1 MRNEVIFDDRGR
13 PDILVV
19 FTPGELKLP
28 DTLKGRKVKEYAISK
43 YPNTMIDGRPYSL
56 PFMPPAVN
64 VNHDEAIQLCEA
76 KGPGWHLITNDEWT
90 ALARQSWENDTV
102 PTGNTKNGKSHS
114 HPEQAGTTY
123 EGGYCYDNI
132 AQDIKNGKTAATCKS
147 SFGKTLAGSGPIE
160 WNHDRTAEG
169 VADMVGNVWEHVGG
183 VRFLNGQ
190 VQIIPNNEAAAGA
203 DQSPDSKEWTAIYTP
218 DGDPVYY
225 NVKDGEI
232 VLQPTAPK
240 EKDYDGVP
248 FCDLHERADMDVP
261 DKLIELGLYPAP
273 GYESEE
279 YFWLDTDGERCVFR
293 GGNWHYGAYAGVFCL
308 NGYISRSHSGTSIGF
323 RSALVRYSGDSG
335 DLDHLNDDPTDLSG
349 APDKLKATIKENA
362 DKLNQRDE
370 AKSWP
375 FPLPETLPGVVKLM
389 LTKVLTEIYTAAG
402 GNDLLTFEKMAYNA
416 SDEEIKETLR
426 IASQLAQL
434 NIAANAM
441 RQAFEQTKLAMTT
454 SITIKK
460 EGDHE

>member
-19 FTPGELKLP
+19 FTPDELKLP

-64 VNHDEAIQLCEA
+64 VNHDEAIRLCEA
-76 KGPGWHLITNDEWT
+76 KGHGWHLITNDEWA

-102 PTGNTKNGKSHS
+102 PTGNTNSGKSHS
-114 HPEQAGTTY
+114 HPEQKGTTY
-123 EGGYCYDNI
+123 QNSY
-132 AQDIKNGKTAATCKS
+132 
-147 SFGKTLAGSGPIE
+147 GKTLTGSGPIE

-169 VADMVGNVWEHVGG
+169 VADMAGNVWEHVGG

-190 VQIIPNNEAAAGA
+190 AQIIPNNEAAAGA

-232 VLQPTAPK
+232 VLQPTAP
-240 EKDYDGVP
+240 EGKDYDGVP

-279 YFWLDTDGERCVFR
+279 YFWLDTDGERCVYR
-293 GGNWHYGAYAGVFCL
+293 GGGWDYGAGAGVFSL
-308 NGYISRSHSGTSIGF
+308 SGDYSRSDSHAGIGF

-335 DLDHLNDDPTDLSG
+335 DLDHLDNTEKPNQK
-349 APDKLKATIKENA
+349 DKTE
-362 DKLNQRDE
+362 
-370 AKSWP
+370 SWP
-375 FPLPETLPGVVKLM
+375 FPLPDTLPGVVKLM

-402 GNDLLTFEKMAYNA
+402 GKDLLAFEEMAYNA
-416 SDEEIKETLR
+416 SDADLKETVR

-434 NIAANAM
+434 NITAYGM
-441 RQAFEQTKLAMTT
+441 RQAIEQTKLAMTT

-460 EGDHE
+460 DGDHE

>member
-19 FTPGELKLP
+19 FTPDELKLP

-64 VNHDEAIQLCEA
+64 VNHDEAIRLCEA
-76 KGPGWHLITNDEWT
+76 KGPGWHLITNDEWA

-102 PTGNTKNGKSHS
+102 PTGNTNSGKSHS
-114 HPEQAGTTY
+114 HPEQKGTTY
-123 EGGYCYDNI
+123 QNSY
-132 AQDIKNGKTAATCKS
+132 
-147 SFGKTLAGSGPIE
+147 GKTLTGSGPIE

-232 VLQPTAPK
+232 VLQPTAP
-240 EKDYDGVP
+240 EGKDYDGVP

-279 YFWLDTDGERCVFR
+279 YFWLDTDGERCVSR
-293 GGNWHYGAYAGVFCL
+293 GGGWIHGTHAGVFSL
-308 NGYISRSHSGTSIGF
+308 NGLYSRSCVIATLGF

-335 DLDHLNDDPTDLSG
+335 DLDHLDNTEKPNQK
-349 APDKLKATIKENA
+349 DKTE
-362 DKLNQRDE
+362 
-370 AKSWP
+370 SWP
-375 FPLPETLPGVVKLM
+375 FPLPDTLPGVVKLM

-402 GNDLLTFEKMAYNA
+402 GKDLLTFEKMAYNA
-416 SDEEIKETLR
+416 SDADLKETVR

-434 NIAANAM
+434 NITAYGM
-441 RQAFEQTKLAMTT
+441 RQAIEQTKLAMTT

>member
-1 MRNEVIFDDRGR
+1 MRNEVIFDDRGI
-13 PDILVV
+13 PDIMVA
-19 FTPGELKLP
+19 FMPDELGLP
-28 DTLKGRKVKEYAISK
+28 AELKGRKVEAYLIGK
-43 YPNTMIDGRPYSL
+43 YQATMIDGVPHSL
-56 PFMPPAVN
+56 PFQQPAVN
-64 VNHDEAIQLCEA
+64 VSHDDAIRLCEA
-76 KGPGWHLITNDEWT
+76 KGPGWHLITNDEWA
-90 ALARQSWENDTV
+90 ALARQSWENDIV
-102 PTGNTKNGKSHS
+102 PTGNTNSGKSHS
-114 HPEQAGTTY
+114 HPEQKGTTY
-123 EGGYCYDNI
+123 QNSY
-132 AQDIKNGKTAATCKS
+132 
-147 SFGKTLAGSGPIE
+147 GKTLTGSGPIE

-169 VADMVGNVWEHVGG
+169 VADMVGNVCEHVGG

-232 VLQPTAPK
+232 VLQPTAPDG
-240 EKDYDGVP
+240 KDY
-248 FCDLHERADMDVP
+248 
-261 DKLIELGLYPAP
+261 
-273 GYESEE
+273 
-279 YFWLDTDGERCVFR
+279 DGERCVYR
-293 GGNWHYGAYAGVFCL
+293 GGGWHSGTSAGVFCL
-308 NGYISRSHSGTSIGF
+308 YGNYSRSYSSTYIGF

-335 DLDHLNDDPTDLSG
+335 DLEHLDDDPTDLSG

-402 GNDLLTFEKMAYNA
+402 GKDLLTFEKMAYNA

>member
-19 FTPGELKLP
+19 FTPDELKLP

-64 VNHDEAIQLCEA
+64 VNHDEAIRLCEA
-76 KGPGWHLITNDEWT
+76 KGHGWHLITNDEWA

-102 PTGNTKNGKSHS
+102 PTGNTNSGKSHS
-114 HPEQAGTTY
+114 HPEQKGTTY
-123 EGGYCYDNI
+123 QNSY
-132 AQDIKNGKTAATCKS
+132 
-147 SFGKTLAGSGPIE
+147 GKTLTGSGPIE

-169 VADMVGNVWEHVGG
+169 VADMAGNVWEHVGG

-190 VQIIPNNEAAAGA
+190 AQIIPNNEAAAGA

-232 VLQPTAPK
+232 VLQPTAP
-240 EKDYDGVP
+240 EGKDYDGVP

-279 YFWLDTDGERCVFR
+279 YFWLDTDGERCVYR
-293 GGNWHYGAYAGVFCL
+293 GGGWNSGALAGVFYL
-308 NGYISRSHSGTSIGF
+308 GGNGSRSGVDAGVGF

-335 DLDHLNDDPTDLSG
+335 DLDHLDNTEKPNQK
-349 APDKLKATIKENA
+349 DKTE
-362 DKLNQRDE
+362 
-370 AKSWP
+370 SWP
-375 FPLPETLPGVVKLM
+375 FPLPDTLPGVVKLM

-402 GNDLLTFEKMAYNA
+402 GKDLLAFEEMAYNA
-416 SDEEIKETLR
+416 SDADLKETVR

-434 NIAANAM
+434 NITAYGM
-441 RQAFEQTKLAMTT
+441 RQAIEQTKLAMTT
-454 SITIKK
+454 SIPIKK

>member
-19 FTPGELKLP
+19 FTPDELKLP

-64 VNHDEAIQLCEA
+64 INHDEAIRLCEA
-76 KGPGWHLITNDEWT
+76 KGPGWHLITNDEWA

-102 PTGNTKNGKSHS
+102 PTGNTNGGESHS
-114 HPEQAGTTY
+114 HPEEKVTTY
-123 EGGYCYDNI
+123 KDCY
-132 AQDIKNGKTAATCKS
+132 
-147 SFGKTLAGSGPIE
+147 GKTLAGSGPIT

-183 VRFLNGQ
+183 VRFLDGQ

-225 NVKDGEI
+225 EVWDGEI
-232 VLQPTAPK
+232 RLQPTAPDV
-240 EKDYDGVP
+240 KDSDGVP

-279 YFWLDTDGERCVFR
+279 YFWLDTDGERCVYR
-293 GGNWHYGAYAGVFCL
+293 GGHWNYGADAGVFSL
-308 NGYISRSHSGTSIGF
+308 YGNGSRSDVNTNIGF
-323 RSALVRYSGDSG
+323 RSALALFAYVLR
-335 DLDHLNDDPTDLSG
+335 
-349 APDKLKATIKENA
+349 ATALQEHKGKRDA
-362 DKLNQRDE
+362 FPGRQGQR
-370 AKSWP
+370 
-375 FPLPETLPGVVKLM
+375 
-389 LTKVLTEIYTAAG
+389 
-402 GNDLLTFEKMAYNA
+402 
-416 SDEEIKETLR
+416 
-426 IASQLAQL
+426 
-434 NIAANAM
+434 
-441 RQAFEQTKLAMTT
+441 
-454 SITIKK
+454 
-460 EGDHE
+460 

>member
-1 MRNEVIFDDRGR
+1 MRNEIVYDDRGR

-19 FTPGELKLP
+19 FTPDELKLP

-64 VNHDEAIQLCEA
+64 VNHDEVIRLCEA
-76 KGPGWHLITNDEWT
+76 KGPGWHLITNDEWA
-90 ALARQSWENDTV
+90 ALGHQSWENDTV
-102 PTGNTKNGKSHS
+102 PTGNTISGKSHS
-114 HPEQAGTTY
+114 HPEQTGTTY
-123 EGGYCYDNI
+123 KDSY
-132 AQDIKNGKTAATCKS
+132 
-147 SFGKTLAGSGPIE
+147 GKTLAGSGPIE

-248 FCDLHERADMDVP
+248 FCDLHERTDMEVP

-279 YFWLDTDGERCVFR
+279 YFWLDTDGERCVCR
-293 GGNWHYGAYAGVFCL
+293 GGDWGNGAHAGVFCL
-308 NGYISRSHSGTSIGF
+308 FGNYSRSYVGPAFGF

-335 DLDHLNDDPTDLSG
+335 DLDHLDDDLTNAG
-349 APDKLKATIKENA
+349 DKTE
-362 DKLNQRDE
+362 
-370 AKSWP
+370 SWP
-375 FPLPETLPGVVKLM
+375 FPLPDTLPGVVKLM
-389 LTKVLTEIYTAAG
+389 LTKVLTDIYTAAG
-402 GNDLLTFEKMAYNA
+402 GKDLLTFEKMAYNA

>member
-1 MRNEVIFDDRGR
+1 MKNEVIFDHRGI
-13 PDILVV
+13 PDIMVS
-19 FTPGELKLP
+19 FTPDELGLP
-28 DTLKGRKVKEYAISK
+28 AELRGRKVEAYLIGK
-43 YPNTMIDGRPYSL
+43 YPATLIDGVPYSL
-56 PFMPPAVN
+56 PYQQPAVN
-64 VNHDEAIQLCEA
+64 INHDEAIRLCEA
-76 KGPGWHLITNDEWT
+76 KGPGWHLITNDEWA
-90 ALARQSWENDTV
+90 ALAHQSREKGTL
-102 PTGNTKNGKSHS
+102 PRGNTNSGKSHS
-114 HPEQAGTTY
+114 HPEETGTTY
-123 EGGYCYDNI
+123 PDSY
-132 AQDIKNGKTAATCKS
+132 
-147 SFGKTLAGSGPIE
+147 GKTLTGSGPVT
-160 WNHDRTAEG
+160 WNHDGTAEG
-169 VADMVGNVWEHVGG
+169 VADMCGNVWEHVGG
-183 VRFLNGQ
+183 IRFVDGQ
-190 VQIIPNNEAAAGA
+190 VQVIPDNGAAAGA
-203 DQSPDSKEWTAIYTP
+203 DQSKDSPEWAPIYTA

-225 NVKDGEI
+225 NVEGGHIKLQTVEPEEKDWDGEQFTELDASLI
-232 VLQPTAPK
+232 
-240 EKDYDGVP
+240 
-248 FCDLHERADMDVP
+248 DMP
-261 DKLIELGLYPAP
+261 EKLIELGLYPAP
-273 GYESEE
+273 GYESDEHF
-279 YFWLDTDGERCVFR
+279 YLDTNGEGIVRR
-293 GGNWHYGAYAGVFCL
+293 GGCWADGVSAGVFSL
-308 NGYISRSHSGTSIGF
+308 DGDNSRSDSIASLGF

-335 DLDHLNDDPTDLSG
+335 DLDHLDDDPTDLSG

-402 GNDLLTFEKMAYNA
+402 GKDLLTFEKMAYNA

>member
-19 FTPGELKLP
+19 FAPDELKLP

-64 VNHDEAIQLCEA
+64 VNHDEAIRLCEA
-76 KGPGWHLITNDEWT
+76 KGPGWHLITNDEWA

-102 PTGNTKNGKSHS
+102 PTGNTNGGESHS
-114 HPEQAGTTY
+114 HPEEKGTTY
-123 EGGYCYDNI
+123 KDCY
-132 AQDIKNGKTAATCKS
+132 
-147 SFGKTLAGSGPIE
+147 GKTLAGSGPIT

-183 VRFLNGQ
+183 VRFLDGQ

-225 NVKDGEI
+225 EVWDGEI
-232 VLQPTAPK
+232 RLQPTAPDV
-240 EKDYDGVP
+240 KDSDGVP
-248 FCDLHERADMDVP
+248 FCDLHERADMGVP

-279 YFWLDTDGERCVFR
+279 YFWLDTNGERCVYR
-293 GGNWHYGAYAGVFCL
+293 GGRWGDGTSAGVFSL
-308 NGYISRSHSGTSIGF
+308 NGNYSRPNVNTNIGF

-335 DLDHLNDDPTDLSG
+335 DLDHLDDDPSDTG
-349 APDKLKATIKENA
+349 DKTEN
-362 DKLNQRDE
+362 
-370 AKSWP
+370 WP
-375 FPLPETLPGVVKLM
+375 FPLPNTVWGDVKLT

-402 GNDLLTFEKMAYNA
+402 GKDLLTFKKMAYNA
-416 SDEEIKETLR
+416 SDDEIKETVR

-434 NIAANAM
+434 NISANAM
-441 RQAFEQTKLAMTT
+441 RQAIEQTKLAMTT

>member
-19 FTPGELKLP
+19 FTPDELKLP

-64 VNHDEAIQLCEA
+64 VNHDEAIRLCEA
-76 KGPGWHLITNDEWT
+76 KGPGWHLITNDEWA
-90 ALARQSWENDTV
+90 ALGRQSWENDTV
-102 PTGNTKNGKSHS
+102 PTGNTNSGKSHS
-114 HPEQAGTTY
+114 HPEQKGTTY
-123 EGGYCYDNI
+123 QNSY
-132 AQDIKNGKTAATCKS
+132 
-147 SFGKTLAGSGPIE
+147 GKTLTGSGPIE

-169 VADMVGNVWEHVGG
+169 VADMAGNVWEHVGG

-190 VQIIPNNEAAAGA
+190 AQIIPNNEAAAGA

-232 VLQPTAPK
+232 VLQPTAP
-240 EKDYDGVP
+240 EGKDYDGVP

-261 DKLIELGLYPAP
+261 NKLIELGLYPAP

-279 YFWLDTDGERCVFR
+279 YFWLDTDGERCVCR
-293 GGNWHYGAYAGVFCL
+293 GGHWFDGARAGVFSL
-308 NGYISRSHSGTSIGF
+308 SGDSSRSYSAADLGF

-335 DLDHLNDDPTDLSG
+335 DLDHLDNTEKPNQK
-349 APDKLKATIKENA
+349 DKTE
-362 DKLNQRDE
+362 
-370 AKSWP
+370 SWP
-375 FPLPETLPGVVKLM
+375 FPLPDTLPGVVKLM

-402 GNDLLTFEKMAYNA
+402 GKDLLAFEEMAYNA
-416 SDEEIKETLR
+416 SDADLKETVR

-434 NIAANAM
+434 NITAYGM
-441 RQAFEQTKLAMTT
+441 RQAIEQTKLAMTT

>member
-19 FTPGELKLP
+19 FTPDELKLP

-64 VNHDEAIQLCEA
+64 INHDEAIRLCEA
-76 KGPGWHLITNDEWT
+76 KGPGWHLITNDEWA

-102 PTGNTKNGKSHS
+102 PTGNTNGGESHS
-114 HPEQAGTTY
+114 HPEEKGTTY
-123 EGGYCYDNI
+123 KDCY
-132 AQDIKNGKTAATCKS
+132 
-147 SFGKTLAGSGPIE
+147 GKTLAGSGPIT

-183 VRFLNGQ
+183 VRFLDGQ

-225 NVKDGEI
+225 EVWDGEI
-232 VLQPTAPK
+232 RLQPTAPDV
-240 EKDYDGVP
+240 KDSDGVP

-293 GGNWHYGAYAGVFCL
+293 GGRWGHGTGAGVFSL
-308 NGYISRSHSGTSIGF
+308 IGDYSRSSVCAGVGF
-323 RSALVRYSGDSG
+323 RSALVRYSGDSD
-335 DLDHLNDDPTDLSG
+335 DLDHLDDDPTDTG
-349 APDKLKATIKENA
+349 DKTE
-362 DKLNQRDE
+362 
-370 AKSWP
+370 SWP
-375 FPLPETLPGVVKLM
+375 FPLPDTLPGVVKLM

-402 GNDLLTFEKMAYNA
+402 GKDLLTFKKMAYNA
-416 SDEEIKETLR
+416 SDNEIMETVR

-434 NIAANAM
+434 NISANAM
-441 RQAFEQTKLAMTT
+441 RQAIEQTKLAMTT

>member
-19 FTPGELKLP
+19 FTPDELKLP

-64 VNHDEAIQLCEA
+64 VNHDEAIRLCEA
-76 KGPGWHLITNDEWT
+76 KGPGWHLITNDEWA

-102 PTGNTKNGKSHS
+102 PTGNTNSGKSHS
-114 HPEQAGTTY
+114 HPEQKGTTY
-123 EGGYCYDNI
+123 QNSY
-132 AQDIKNGKTAATCKS
+132 
-147 SFGKTLAGSGPIE
+147 GKTLTGSGPIE

-218 DGDPVYY
+218 DEDPVYY

-232 VLQPTAPK
+232 VLQPTAP
-240 EKDYDGVP
+240 EGKDYDGVP
-248 FCDLHERADMDVP
+248 FCDLHERADMDVT

-279 YFWLDTDGERCVFR
+279 YFWLDTDGERCVSR
-293 GGNWHYGAYAGVFCL
+293 GGGWNSGTNAGVFCL
-308 NGYISRSHSGTSIGF
+308 YGGNSRSNVHTDIGF

-335 DLDHLNDDPTDLSG
+335 DLDHLDNTEKPNQK
-349 APDKLKATIKENA
+349 DKTE
-362 DKLNQRDE
+362 
-370 AKSWP
+370 SWP
-375 FPLPETLPGVVKLM
+375 FPLPDTLPGVVKLM

-402 GNDLLTFEKMAYNA
+402 GKDLLMFEKMAYNA
-416 SDEEIKETLR
+416 SDADLKETVR

-434 NIAANAM
+434 NITAYGM
-441 RQAFEQTKLAMTT
+441 RQAIEQTKLAMTT

>member
-19 FTPGELKLP
+19 FTPDELKLP

-64 VNHDEAIQLCEA
+64 INHDEAIRLCEA
-76 KGPGWHLITNDEWT
+76 KGPGWHLITNDEWA

-102 PTGNTKNGKSHS
+102 PTGNTNGGESHS
-114 HPEQAGTTY
+114 HPEEKGTTY
-123 EGGYCYDNI
+123 KDCY
-132 AQDIKNGKTAATCKS
+132 
-147 SFGKTLAGSGPIE
+147 GKTLAGSGPIT

-169 VADMVGNVWEHVGG
+169 VADMAGNVWEHVGG
-183 VRFLNGQ
+183 VRFLDGQ

-225 NVKDGEI
+225 EVWDGEI
-232 VLQPTAPK
+232 RLQPTAPDV
-240 EKDYDGVP
+240 KDSDGVP

-279 YFWLDTDGERCVFR
+279 YFWLDTDGERCVYR
-293 GGNWHYGAYAGVFCL
+293 GGGWLDGAYAGVFSL
-308 NGYISRSHSGTSIGF
+308 SGSSSRSSVPAGLGF
-323 RSALVRYSGDSG
+323 RSALVRYSGDSD
-335 DLDHLNDDPTDLSG
+335 DLDHLDDDPTDTG
-349 APDKLKATIKENA
+349 DKTE
-362 DKLNQRDE
+362 
-370 AKSWP
+370 SWP
-375 FPLPETLPGVVKLM
+375 FPLPDTLPGVVKLM

-402 GNDLLTFEKMAYNA
+402 GKDLLTFKKMAYNA
-416 SDEEIKETLR
+416 SDNEIMETVR

-434 NIAANAM
+434 NISANAM
-441 RQAFEQTKLAMTT
+441 RQAIEQTKLAMTT

>member
-19 FTPGELKLP
+19 FTPDELKLP

-64 VNHDEAIQLCEA
+64 VNHDEAIRLCEA
-76 KGPGWHLITNDEWT
+76 KGPGWHLITNDEWA

-102 PTGNTKNGKSHS
+102 PTGNTNSGKSHS
-114 HPEQAGTTY
+114 HPEQKGTTY
-123 EGGYCYDNI
+123 QNSY
-132 AQDIKNGKTAATCKS
+132 
-147 SFGKTLAGSGPIE
+147 GKTLTGSGPIE

-232 VLQPTAPK
+232 VLQPTAPDG
-240 EKDYDGVP
+240 KDYDGVP

-293 GGNWHYGAYAGVFCL
+293 GGGWYSGSSAGVFSL
-308 NGYISRSHSGTSIGF
+308 YGSNSRSYVAAPVGF

-335 DLDHLNDDPTDLSG
+335 DLDHLNNTEKPNQK
-349 APDKLKATIKENA
+349 DKTE
-362 DKLNQRDE
+362 
-370 AKSWP
+370 SWP
-375 FPLPETLPGVVKLM
+375 FPLPDTLPGVVKLM

-402 GNDLLTFEKMAYNA
+402 GKDLLAFEEMAYNA
-416 SDEEIKETLR
+416 SDADLKETVR

-434 NIAANAM
+434 NITAYGM
-441 RQAFEQTKLAMTT
+441 RQAIEQTKLAMTT

>member
-19 FTPGELKLP
+19 FTPDELKLP

-64 VNHDEAIQLCEA
+64 VNHDEAIRLCEA
-76 KGPGWHLITNDEWT
+76 KGPGWHLITNDEWA

-102 PTGNTKNGKSHS
+102 PTGNTNSGKSHS
-114 HPEQAGTTY
+114 HPEQKGTTY
-123 EGGYCYDNI
+123 QNSY
-132 AQDIKNGKTAATCKS
+132 
-147 SFGKTLAGSGPIE
+147 GKTLAGSGPIE

-190 VQIIPNNEAAAGA
+190 AQIIPNNEAAAGA

-232 VLQPTAPK
+232 VLQPTAP
-240 EKDYDGVP
+240 EGKDYDGVP

-273 GYESEE
+273 GYEGEE
-279 YFWLDTDGERCVFR
+279 YFWLDTDGERCVYR
-293 GGNWHYGAYAGVFCL
+293 GGNWYNGTNAGVFYL
-308 NGYISRSHSGTSIGF
+308 TGADSRSDVSWDLGF

-335 DLDHLNDDPTDLSG
+335 DLDHLDNTEKPNQK
-349 APDKLKATIKENA
+349 DKTE
-362 DKLNQRDE
+362 
-370 AKSWP
+370 SWP
-375 FPLPETLPGVVKLM
+375 FPLPDTLPGVVKLM

-402 GNDLLTFEKMAYNA
+402 GKDLLAFEEMAYNA
-416 SDEEIKETLR
+416 SDADLKETVR

-434 NIAANAM
+434 NITAYGM
-441 RQAFEQTKLAMTT
+441 RQAIEQTKLAMTT

>member
-19 FTPGELKLP
+19 FTPDELKLP

-64 VNHDEAIQLCEA
+64 VNHDEAIRLCEA
-76 KGPGWHLITNDEWT
+76 KGPGWHLITNDEWA

-102 PTGNTKNGKSHS
+102 PTGNTNSGKSHS
-114 HPEQAGTTY
+114 HPEQKGTTY
-123 EGGYCYDNI
+123 QNSY
-132 AQDIKNGKTAATCKS
+132 
-147 SFGKTLAGSGPIE
+147 GKTLAGSGPIE

-190 VQIIPNNEAAAGA
+190 AQIIPNNEAAAGA

-232 VLQPTAPK
+232 VLQPTAP
-240 EKDYDGVP
+240 EGKDYDGVP

-273 GYESEE
+273 GYEGEE
-279 YFWLDTDGERCVFR
+279 YFWLDTDGERCVCR
-293 GGNWHYGAYAGVFCL
+293 GGSWSDGTNAGVFYL
-308 NGYISRSHSGTSIGF
+308 NGTSRSGVSWGIGF

-335 DLDHLNDDPTDLSG
+335 DLDHLDNTEKPNQK
-349 APDKLKATIKENA
+349 DKTE
-362 DKLNQRDE
+362 
-370 AKSWP
+370 SWP
-375 FPLPETLPGVVKLM
+375 FPLPDTLPGVVKLM

-402 GNDLLTFEKMAYNA
+402 GKDLLAFEEMAYNA
-416 SDEEIKETLR
+416 SDADLKETVR

-434 NIAANAM
+434 NITAYGM
-441 RQAFEQTKLAMTT
+441 RQAIEQTKLAMTT

>member
-19 FTPGELKLP
+19 FTPDELKLP

-64 VNHDEAIQLCEA
+64 INHDEAIRLCEA
-76 KGPGWHLITNDEWT
+76 KGPGWHLITNDEWA

-102 PTGNTKNGKSHS
+102 PTGNTNSGKSHS
-114 HPEQAGTTY
+114 HPEQKGTTY
-123 EGGYCYDNI
+123 QNSY
-132 AQDIKNGKTAATCKS
+132 
-147 SFGKTLAGSGPIE
+147 GKTLTGSGPIE

-169 VADMVGNVWEHVGG
+169 VADMAGNVWEHVGG

-190 VQIIPNNEAAAGA
+190 AQIIPNNEAAAGA

-232 VLQPTAPK
+232 VLQPTAP
-240 EKDYDGVP
+240 EGKDYDGVP

-279 YFWLDTDGERCVFR
+279 YFWLDTDGERCVYR
-293 GGNWHYGAYAGVFCL
+293 GGSWCNGTIAGVFSL
-308 NGYISRSHSGTSIGF
+308 HGYHSRSGVRWNIGF

-335 DLDHLNDDPTDLSG
+335 DLDHLDNTEKPNQK
-349 APDKLKATIKENA
+349 DKTE
-362 DKLNQRDE
+362 
-370 AKSWP
+370 SWP
-375 FPLPETLPGVVKLM
+375 FPLPDTLPGVVKLM

-402 GNDLLTFEKMAYNA
+402 GKDLLAFEEMAYNA
-416 SDEEIKETLR
+416 SDADLKETVR

-434 NIAANAM
+434 NITAYGM
-441 RQAFEQTKLAMTT
+441 RQAIEQTKLAMTT

>member
-19 FTPGELKLP
+19 FTPDELKLP

-64 VNHDEAIQLCEA
+64 VNHDEAIRLCEA
-76 KGPGWHLITNDEWT
+76 KGPGWHLITNDEWA

-102 PTGNTKNGKSHS
+102 PTGNTNSGKSHS
-114 HPEQAGTTY
+114 HPEQKGTTY
-123 EGGYCYDNI
+123 QNSY
-132 AQDIKNGKTAATCKS
+132 
-147 SFGKTLAGSGPIE
+147 GKTLAGSGPIE

-190 VQIIPNNEAAAGA
+190 AQIIPNNEAAAGA

-232 VLQPTAPK
+232 VLQPTAP
-240 EKDYDGVP
+240 EGKDYDGVP

-273 GYESEE
+273 GYEGEE
-279 YFWLDTDGERCVFR
+279 YFWLDTDGERCVCR
-293 GGNWHYGAYAGVFCL
+293 GGSWPNGAGAGVFSL
-308 NGYISRSHSGTSIGF
+308 NGASSRSGVLWNIGF

-335 DLDHLNDDPTDLSG
+335 DLDHLDNTEKPNQK
-349 APDKLKATIKENA
+349 DKTE
-362 DKLNQRDE
+362 
-370 AKSWP
+370 SWP
-375 FPLPETLPGVVKLM
+375 FPLPDTLPGVVKLM

-402 GNDLLTFEKMAYNA
+402 GKDLLAFEEMAYNA
-416 SDEEIKETLR
+416 SDADLKETVR

-434 NIAANAM
+434 NITAYGM
-441 RQAFEQTKLAMTT
+441 RQAIEQTKLAMTT

>member
-19 FTPGELKLP
+19 FTPDELKLP
-28 DTLKGRKVKEYAISK
+28 DALKGRKVKEYAISK

-64 VNHDEAIQLCEA
+64 VNHDEAIRLCEA
-76 KGPGWHLITNDEWT
+76 KGPGWHLITNDEWA

-102 PTGNTKNGKSHS
+102 PTGNTNSGKSHS
-114 HPEQAGTTY
+114 HPEQKGTTY
-123 EGGYCYDNI
+123 QNSY
-132 AQDIKNGKTAATCKS
+132 
-147 SFGKTLAGSGPIE
+147 GKTLTGSGPIE

-232 VLQPTAPK
+232 VLQPTAP
-240 EKDYDGVP
+240 EGTDYDGVP

-273 GYESEE
+273 GYEGEE
-279 YFWLDTDGERCVFR
+279 YFWLDTDGERCVYR
-293 GGNWHYGAYAGVFCL
+293 GGDWSDGTPAGVFSL
-308 NGYISRSHSGTSIGF
+308 DGYSSRSGVLWSLGF

-335 DLDHLNDDPTDLSG
+335 DLDHLDNTEKPNQK
-349 APDKLKATIKENA
+349 DKTE
-362 DKLNQRDE
+362 
-370 AKSWP
+370 SWP
-375 FPLPETLPGVVKLM
+375 FPLPDTLPGVVKLM

-402 GNDLLTFEKMAYNA
+402 GKDLLTFEKMAYNA
-416 SDEEIKETLR
+416 SDADLKETVR

-434 NIAANAM
+434 NITAYGM
-441 RQAFEQTKLAMTT
+441 RQAIEQTKLAMTT

>member
-19 FTPGELKLP
+19 FTPDELKLP

-64 VNHDEAIQLCEA
+64 VNHDEAIRLCEA
-76 KGPGWHLITNDEWT
+76 KGPGWHLITNDEWA

-102 PTGNTKNGKSHS
+102 PTGNTNSGKSHS
-114 HPEQAGTTY
+114 HPEQKGTTY
-123 EGGYCYDNI
+123 QNSY
-132 AQDIKNGKTAATCKS
+132 
-147 SFGKTLAGSGPIE
+147 GKTLTGSGPIE

-232 VLQPTAPK
+232 VLQPTAPDG
-240 EKDYDGVP
+240 KDYDGVP

-279 YFWLDTDGERCVFR
+279 YFWLDTDGERCVCR
-293 GGNWHYGAYAGVFCL
+293 GGSWNSGAGAGVFSF
-308 NGYISRSHSGTSIGF
+308 NGAGSRSNVGAGIGL

-335 DLDHLNDDPTDLSG
+335 DLDHLDDAEKPNQK
-349 APDKLKATIKENA
+349 DKAEN
-362 DKLNQRDE
+362 R
-370 AKSWP
+370 P
-375 FPLPETLPGVVKLM
+375 FPLPDTLPGVVKLM

-402 GNDLLTFEKMAYNA
+402 GKDLLTFEKMAYNA

-434 NIAANAM
+434 NIAANVM

>member
-19 FTPGELKLP
+19 FTPDELKLP

-64 VNHDEAIQLCEA
+64 INHDEAIRLCEA
-76 KGPGWHLITNDEWT
+76 KGPGWHLITNDEWA

-102 PTGNTKNGKSHS
+102 PTGNTNGGESHS
-114 HPEQAGTTY
+114 HPEEKGTTY
-123 EGGYCYDNI
+123 KDCY
-132 AQDIKNGKTAATCKS
+132 
-147 SFGKTLAGSGPIE
+147 GKTLAGSGPIT

-183 VRFLNGQ
+183 VRFLDGQ

-225 NVKDGEI
+225 EVWDGEI
-232 VLQPTAPK
+232 RLQPTAPDV
-240 EKDYDGVP
+240 KDSDGVP

-279 YFWLDTDGERCVFR
+279 YFWLDTDGERCVAR
-293 GGNWHYGAYAGVFCL
+293 GGHWGNGAGAGVFYL
-308 NGYISRSHSGTSIGF
+308 HGGDSRSGVSAAIGF
-323 RSALVRYSGDSG
+323 RSALVRYSGGSG
-335 DLDHLNDDPTDLSG
+335 NLDHLDDDPADTG
-349 APDKLKATIKENA
+349 DKTE
-362 DKLNQRDE
+362 
-370 AKSWP
+370 SWP
-375 FPLPETLPGVVKLM
+375 FPLPDTLPGVVKLM

-402 GNDLLTFEKMAYNA
+402 GKDLLTFKKMAYNA
-416 SDEEIKETLR
+416 SDNEIMETVR

-434 NIAANAM
+434 NISANAM
-441 RQAFEQTKLAMTT
+441 RQAIEQTKLAMTT

>member
-19 FTPGELKLP
+19 FTPDELKLP

-64 VNHDEAIQLCEA
+64 VNHDEAIRLCEA
-76 KGPGWHLITNDEWT
+76 KGPGWHLITNDEWA

-102 PTGNTKNGKSHS
+102 PTGNTNSGKSHS
-114 HPEQAGTTY
+114 HPEQKGTTY
-123 EGGYCYDNI
+123 QNSY
-132 AQDIKNGKTAATCKS
+132 
-147 SFGKTLAGSGPIE
+147 GKTLTGSGPIE

-232 VLQPTAPK
+232 VLQPTAPDG
-240 EKDYDGVP
+240 KDYDGVP

-279 YFWLDTDGERCVFR
+279 YFWLDTDGERCVYR
-293 GGNWHYGAYAGVFCL
+293 GGGWSDGASAGVFCL
-308 NGYISRSHSGTSIGF
+308 SGGNSRSDSNSGIGF

-335 DLDHLNDDPTDLSG
+335 DLDHLNNTEKPNQK
-349 APDKLKATIKENA
+349 DKTE
-362 DKLNQRDE
+362 
-370 AKSWP
+370 SWP
-375 FPLPETLPGVVKLM
+375 FPLPDTLPGVVKLM

-402 GNDLLTFEKMAYNA
+402 GKDLLAFEEMAYNA
-416 SDEEIKETLR
+416 SDADLKETVR

-434 NIAANAM
+434 NITAYGM
-441 RQAFEQTKLAMTT
+441 RQAIEQTKLAMTT

>member
-19 FTPGELKLP
+19 FTPDELKLP

-64 VNHDEAIQLCEA
+64 VNHDEAIRLCEA
-76 KGPGWHLITNDEWT
+76 KGHGWHLITNDEWA

-102 PTGNTKNGKSHS
+102 PTGNTNSGKSHS
-114 HPEQAGTTY
+114 HPEQKGTTY
-123 EGGYCYDNI
+123 QNSY
-132 AQDIKNGKTAATCKS
+132 
-147 SFGKTLAGSGPIE
+147 GKTLTGSGPIE

-169 VADMVGNVWEHVGG
+169 VADMAGNVWEHVGG

-190 VQIIPNNEAAAGA
+190 AQIIPNNEAAAGA

-232 VLQPTAPK
+232 VLQPTAP
-240 EKDYDGVP
+240 EGKDYDGVP

-279 YFWLDTDGERCVFR
+279 YFWLDTDGERCVDR
-293 GGNWHYGAYAGVFCL
+293 GGDWYSGAGAGVFCL
-308 NGYISRSHSGTSIGF
+308 NGPSSRSNVATNLGF

-335 DLDHLNDDPTDLSG
+335 DLDHLDNTEKPNQK
-349 APDKLKATIKENA
+349 DKTE
-362 DKLNQRDE
+362 
-370 AKSWP
+370 SWP
-375 FPLPETLPGVVKLM
+375 FPLPDTLPGVVKLM

-402 GNDLLTFEKMAYNA
+402 GKDLLAFEEMAYNA
-416 SDEEIKETLR
+416 SDADLKETVR

-434 NIAANAM
+434 NITAYGM
-441 RQAFEQTKLAMTT
+441 RQAIEQTKLAMTT

>member
-19 FTPGELKLP
+19 FTPDELKLP

-64 VNHDEAIQLCEA
+64 VNHDEAIRLCEA
-76 KGPGWHLITNDEWT
+76 KGPGWHLITNDEWA

-102 PTGNTKNGKSHS
+102 PTGNTNSGKSHS
-114 HPEQAGTTY
+114 HPEQKGTTY
-123 EGGYCYDNI
+123 QNSY
-132 AQDIKNGKTAATCKS
+132 
-147 SFGKTLAGSGPIE
+147 GKTLAGSGPIE

-190 VQIIPNNEAAAGA
+190 AQIIPNNEAAAGA

-232 VLQPTAPK
+232 VLQPTAP
-240 EKDYDGVP
+240 EGKDYDGVP

-273 GYESEE
+273 GYEGEE
-279 YFWLDTDGERCVFR
+279 YFWLDTDGERCVYR
-293 GGNWHYGAYAGVFCL
+293 GGRWISGAYAGVFYL
-308 NGYISRSHSGTSIGF
+308 GGNSSRSFVSTDLGF

-335 DLDHLNDDPTDLSG
+335 DLDHLDNTEKPNQK
-349 APDKLKATIKENA
+349 DKTE
-362 DKLNQRDE
+362 
-370 AKSWP
+370 SWP
-375 FPLPETLPGVVKLM
+375 FPLPDTLPGVVKLM

-402 GNDLLTFEKMAYNA
+402 GKDLLAFEEMAYNA
-416 SDEEIKETLR
+416 SDADLKETVR

-434 NIAANAM
+434 NITAYGM
-441 RQAFEQTKLAMTT
+441 RQAIEQTKLAMTT

>member
-19 FTPGELKLP
+19 FTPDELRLP
-28 DTLKGRKVKEYAISK
+28 NILKGKKVKEYAISK

-64 VNHDEAIQLCEA
+64 VNHDEAIRFCEA
-76 KGPGWHLITNDEWT
+76 KGPGWHLITNDEWA

-102 PTGNTKNGKSHS
+102 PTGNTNSGKSHS
-114 HPEQAGTTY
+114 HPEQKGTTY
-123 EGGYCYDNI
+123 
-132 AQDIKNGKTAATCKS
+132 QDS
-147 SFGKTLAGSGPIE
+147 YGKTLAGSGPIE
-160 WNHDRTAEG
+160 WNHDRTTEG

-183 VRFLNGQ
+183 VRFLDGQ

-232 VLQPTAPK
+232 MLQPTAP
-240 EKDYDGVP
+240 EGKDYDGVP

-261 DKLIELGLYPAP
+261 DKLIELGLYPAHE
-273 GYESEE
+273 YESEE

-293 GGNWHYGAYAGVFCL
+293 GGNWYHGVNAGVFYL
-308 NGYISRSHSGTSIGF
+308 DGNNSRSYSNTYIGF

-335 DLDHLNDDPTDLSG
+335 DLDHLDDDPTDTG
-349 APDKLKATIKENA
+349 DKTE
-362 DKLNQRDE
+362 
-370 AKSWP
+370 SWP

-402 GNDLLTFEKMAYNA
+402 GKDLLTFEEMAYNA
-416 SDEEIKETLR
+416 SDNEIKEMVR

-434 NIAANAM
+434 NIAANTM
-441 RQAFEQTKLAMTT
+441 RQAIKQTKLAMTT

-460 EGDHE
+460 ESDHE

>member
-19 FTPGELKLP
+19 FTPDELKLP

-64 VNHDEAIQLCEA
+64 VNHDEAIRLCEA
-76 KGPGWHLITNDEWT
+76 KGPGWHLITNDEWA

-102 PTGNTKNGKSHS
+102 PTGNTNSGKSHS
-114 HPEQAGTTY
+114 HPEQKGTTY
-123 EGGYCYDNI
+123 QNSY
-132 AQDIKNGKTAATCKS
+132 
-147 SFGKTLAGSGPIE
+147 GKTLAGSGPIE

-190 VQIIPNNEAAAGA
+190 AQIIPNNEAAAGA

-232 VLQPTAPK
+232 VLQPTAP
-240 EKDYDGVP
+240 EGKDYDGVP

-279 YFWLDTDGERCVFR
+279 YFWLDTDGERCVSR
-293 GGNWHYGAYAGVFCL
+293 GGNWGSGAYAGVFSL
-308 NGYISRSHSGTSIGF
+308 YGADSRSSSGTAFGF

-335 DLDHLNDDPTDLSG
+335 DLDHLDNTEKPNQK
-349 APDKLKATIKENA
+349 DKTE
-362 DKLNQRDE
+362 
-370 AKSWP
+370 SWP
-375 FPLPETLPGVVKLM
+375 FPLPDTLPGVVKLM

-402 GNDLLTFEKMAYNA
+402 GKDLLAFEEMAYNA
-416 SDEEIKETLR
+416 SDADLKETVR

-434 NIAANAM
+434 NITAYGM
-441 RQAFEQTKLAMTT
+441 RQAIEQTKLAMTT

>member
-19 FTPGELKLP
+19 FTPDELKLP

-64 VNHDEAIQLCEA
+64 VNHDEAIRLCEA
-76 KGPGWHLITNDEWT
+76 KGPGWHLITNDEWA

-102 PTGNTKNGKSHS
+102 PTGNTNSGKSHS
-114 HPEQAGTTY
+114 HPKQKGTTY
-123 EGGYCYDNI
+123 QNSY
-132 AQDIKNGKTAATCKS
+132 
-147 SFGKTLAGSGPIE
+147 GKTLAGSGPIG

-232 VLQPTAPK
+232 VLQPTAP
-240 EKDYDGVP
+240 EGKDYDGVP

-279 YFWLDTDGERCVFR
+279 YFWLDTDGERCVYR
-293 GGNWHYGAYAGVFCL
+293 GGGWSTGAGAGVFYL
-308 NGYISRSHSGTSIGF
+308 AGDYSRSASDTAFGF

-335 DLDHLNDDPTDLSG
+335 DLDHLDNTEKPNQK
-349 APDKLKATIKENA
+349 DKTE
-362 DKLNQRDE
+362 
-370 AKSWP
+370 SWP
-375 FPLPETLPGVVKLM
+375 FPLPDTLPGVVKLM

-402 GNDLLTFEKMAYNA
+402 GKDLLAFEEMAYNA
-416 SDEEIKETLR
+416 SDADLKETVR

-434 NIAANAM
+434 NITAYGM
-441 RQAFEQTKLAMTT
+441 RQAIEQTKLAMTT

>member
-19 FTPGELKLP
+19 FTPDELKLP

-64 VNHDEAIQLCEA
+64 VNHDEAIRLCEA
-76 KGPGWHLITNDEWT
+76 KGPGWHLITNDEWA

-102 PTGNTKNGKSHS
+102 PTGNTNSGKSHS
-114 HPEQAGTTY
+114 HPEQKGTTY
-123 EGGYCYDNI
+123 QNSY
-132 AQDIKNGKTAATCKS
+132 
-147 SFGKTLAGSGPIE
+147 GKTLAGSGPIE

-190 VQIIPNNEAAAGA
+190 AQIIPNNEAAAGA

-232 VLQPTAPK
+232 VLQPTAP
-240 EKDYDGVP
+240 EGKDYDGVP

-273 GYESEE
+273 GYEGEE

-293 GGNWHYGAYAGVFCL
+293 GGDWSYGTSAGVFYL
-308 NGYISRSHSGTSIGF
+308 GGYNSRSYVSWNLGF

-335 DLDHLNDDPTDLSG
+335 DLDHLDNTEKPNQK
-349 APDKLKATIKENA
+349 DKTE
-362 DKLNQRDE
+362 
-370 AKSWP
+370 SWP
-375 FPLPETLPGVVKLM
+375 FPLPDTLPGVVKLM

-402 GNDLLTFEKMAYNA
+402 GKDLLAFEEMAYNA
-416 SDEEIKETLR
+416 SDADLKETVR

-434 NIAANAM
+434 NITAYGM
-441 RQAFEQTKLAMTT
+441 RQAIEQTKLAMTT

>member
-19 FTPGELKLP
+19 FTPDELKLP

-64 VNHDEAIQLCEA
+64 VNHDEAIRLCEA
-76 KGPGWHLITNDEWT
+76 KGPGWHLITNDEWA

-102 PTGNTKNGKSHS
+102 PTGNTNSGKSHS
-114 HPEQAGTTY
+114 HPEQKGTTY
-123 EGGYCYDNI
+123 QNSY
-132 AQDIKNGKTAATCKS
+132 
-147 SFGKTLAGSGPIE
+147 GKTLAGSGPIE

-190 VQIIPNNEAAAGA
+190 AQIIPNNEAAAGA

-232 VLQPTAPK
+232 VLQPTAP
-240 EKDYDGVP
+240 EGKDYDGVP

-273 GYESEE
+273 GYEGEE
-279 YFWLDTDGERCVFR
+279 YFWLDTDGERCVYR
-293 GGNWHYGAYAGVFCL
+293 GGHWYDGAGAGVFSL
-308 NGYISRSHSGTSIGF
+308 NGHYSRSNVAWGIGF

-335 DLDHLNDDPTDLSG
+335 DLDHLDNTEKPNQK
-349 APDKLKATIKENA
+349 DKTE
-362 DKLNQRDE
+362 
-370 AKSWP
+370 SWP
-375 FPLPETLPGVVKLM
+375 FPLPDTLPGVVKLM

-402 GNDLLTFEKMAYNA
+402 GKDLLAFEEMAYNA
-416 SDEEIKETLR
+416 SDADLKETVR

-434 NIAANAM
+434 NITAYGM
-441 RQAFEQTKLAMTT
+441 RQAIEQTKLAMTT

>member
-19 FTPGELKLP
+19 FTPDELKLP

-64 VNHDEAIQLCEA
+64 VNHDEAIRLCEA
-76 KGPGWHLITNDEWT
+76 KGPGWHLITNDEWA

-102 PTGNTKNGKSHS
+102 PTGNTNSGKSHS
-114 HPEQAGTTY
+114 HPEQKGTTY
-123 EGGYCYDNI
+123 
-132 AQDIKNGKTAATCKS
+132 QDS
-147 SFGKTLAGSGPIE
+147 YGKTLAGSGPIE

-232 VLQPTAPK
+232 VLQPTAP
-240 EKDYDGVP
+240 EGKDYDGVP

-279 YFWLDTDGERCVFR
+279 YFWLDTDGERCVCR
-293 GGNWHYGAYAGVFCL
+293 GGSWGSGAGAGVFSL
-308 NGYISRSHSGTSIGF
+308 GGSYSRSGSYTGVGF

-335 DLDHLNDDPTDLSG
+335 SSG
-349 APDKLKATIKENA
+349 RRQETESERQSRKLA
-362 DKLNQRDE
+362 
-370 AKSWP
+370 
-375 FPLPETLPGVVKLM
+375 LPSAGH
-389 LTKVLTEIYTAAG
+389 AAG
-402 GNDLLTFEKMAYNA
+402 SCEAHAHKGADRNLH
-416 SDEEIKETLR
+416 SR
-426 IASQLAQL
+426 
-434 NIAANAM
+434 
-441 RQAFEQTKLAMTT
+441 RR
-454 SITIKK
+454 
-460 EGDHE
+460 

>member
-19 FTPGELKLP
+19 FTPDELKLP

-64 VNHDEAIQLCEA
+64 VNHDEAIRLCEA
-76 KGPGWHLITNDEWT
+76 KGPGWHLITNDEWA

-102 PTGNTKNGKSHS
+102 PTGNTNSGKSHS
-114 HPEQAGTTY
+114 HPEQKGTTY
-123 EGGYCYDNI
+123 QNSY
-132 AQDIKNGKTAATCKS
+132 
-147 SFGKTLAGSGPIE
+147 GKTLAGSGPIE

-190 VQIIPNNEAAAGA
+190 AQIIPNNEAAAGA

-232 VLQPTAPK
+232 VLQPTAP
-240 EKDYDGVP
+240 EGKDYDGVP

-273 GYESEE
+273 GYEGEE
-279 YFWLDTDGERCVFR
+279 YFWLDTDGERCVCR
-293 GGNWHYGAYAGVFCL
+293 GGGWSHGTNAGVFYPD
-308 NGYISRSHSGTSIGF
+308 GYYSRSYVYTGVGF

-335 DLDHLNDDPTDLSG
+335 DLDHLDNTEKPNQK
-349 APDKLKATIKENA
+349 DKTE
-362 DKLNQRDE
+362 
-370 AKSWP
+370 SWP
-375 FPLPETLPGVVKLM
+375 FPLPDTLPGVVKLM

-402 GNDLLTFEKMAYNA
+402 GKDLLAFEEMAYNA
-416 SDEEIKETLR
+416 SDADLKETVR

-434 NIAANAM
+434 NITAYGM
-441 RQAFEQTKLAMTT
+441 RQAIEQTKLAMTT